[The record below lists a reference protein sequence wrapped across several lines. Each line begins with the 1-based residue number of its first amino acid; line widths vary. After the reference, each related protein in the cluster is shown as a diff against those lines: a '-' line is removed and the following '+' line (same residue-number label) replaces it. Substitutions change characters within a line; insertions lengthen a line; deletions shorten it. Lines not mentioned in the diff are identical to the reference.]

1 MNDLKKYLKYKNKYI
16 KLKKLLGGSL
26 QFNLDSSLFTLSND
40 PSLQPV
46 SLNPIKRDLPKN
58 EIVFNNYPNK
68 EVIEIK
74 KINGVFSELP
84 NELFVI
90 GDIHGDFFTL
100 KQSLELTDCI
110 EFDEYNE
117 TIEYDETNK
126 LYTIKDGCEY
136 YSVEKNNVRW
146 NPTKINSYIV
156 FAGDIID
163 RCRPSRLNLDCI
175 NTVADENCDYK
186 IFKLLL
192 DLDKEARNYNSR
204 IIIVLGN
211 HEILNLNNDLR
222 YVSNKGKK
230 DNNRLS
236 NLDILINKN
245 IQNIFGIVRINR
257 YLIVH
262 GGIND
267 IFFDTVNSL
276 FEEQLKNDNI
286 ETIEVYNDY
295 LRRFIKDNVSNNKL
309 EVVLQDISPFWDRTL
324 GGLNPLNIDQCAKIF
339 SNNILNI
346 RPYNPKENHL
356 KVIVAHCPQFL
367 GLKNINLVDCQ
378 DFNNRIFRID
388 VGMSRAFDSYKLNE
402 ELNTLLDSINIE
414 NILSTNYKSFYNYQE
429 EEDKNR
435 VVSILKINMT
445 SEITINGILSIDY
458 FYKTTFKNNKD
469 LLLYLLSD
477 LKKIIYSNAKTI
489 TTIYSLKTLFKVN
502 KLLEE
507 LRSK

>member
-1 MNDLKKYLKYKNKYI
+1 MNDLKKYLKYKYKYI
-16 KLKKLLGGSL
+16 ELKKLLGDRL
-26 QFNLDSSLFTLSND
+26 KFNLSND

-46 SLNPIKRDLPKN
+46 SSNPIKRDLSKN
-58 EIVFNNYPNK
+58 EVVFDSNLKP
-68 EVIEIK
+68 EVIENK
-74 KINGVFSELP
+74 KNSGVFSELP

-117 TIEYDETNK
+117 TIEYNETDQ
-126 LYTIKDGCEY
+126 LYEIKDGCEY

-163 RCRPSRLNLDCI
+163 RCRPTRLYDCI

-211 HEILNLNNDLR
+211 HELLNLNKDVK

-230 DNNRLS
+230 DNSRL
-236 NLDILINKN
+236 NNIDTLINEN

-257 YLIVH
+257 YVIVH

-267 IFFDTVNSL
+267 IFFDKVNSL
-276 FEEQLKNDNI
+276 FEKKLKNDNI
-286 ETIEVYNDY
+286 ETIEVYNNY
-295 LRRFIKDNVSNNKL
+295 LRKFITDKVSNIEL
-309 EVVLQDISPFWDRTL
+309 DIILQDISPFWDRTL
-324 GGLNPLNIDQCAKIF
+324 GGIDSLNKDQCTKIF
-339 SNNILNI
+339 LKNILNI
-346 RPYNPKENHL
+346 RPYNPEENHL
-356 KVIVAHCPQFL
+356 KIIVAHCPQFV
-367 GLKNINLVDCQ
+367 GVKNINLVDCQ
-378 DFNNRIFRID
+378 GFKNRIFRID

-402 ELNTLLDSINIE
+402 ELYILLDSINE
-414 NILSTNYKSFYNYQE
+414 DNILTTNYRLFYNNI

-435 VVSILKINMT
+435 VVSILKINNT
-445 SEITINGILSIDY
+445 SEVIINGSLSIDY

-477 LKKIIYSNAKTI
+477 LKKILTSNVKIFSTLYSI
-489 TTIYSLKTLFKVN
+489 ETLIKVN
-502 KLLEE
+502 SLLEQ

>member
-1 MNDLKKYLKYKNKYI
+1 MNDLKKYLKYKYKYI
-16 KLKKLLGGSL
+16 ELKKLLGDRL
-26 QFNLDSSLFTLSND
+26 KFNLSND

-46 SLNPIKRDLPKN
+46 SSNPIKRDLSKN
-58 EIVFNNYPNK
+58 EVVFDSNLKP
-68 EVIEIK
+68 EVIENK
-74 KINGVFSELP
+74 KKSGVFSEFP

-110 EFDEYNE
+110 KFDEYNE
-117 TIEYDETNK
+117 TIEYNETDQ
-126 LYTIKDGCEY
+126 LYEIKDGCEY

-163 RCRPSRLNLDCI
+163 RCRPSRLNYDCI

-211 HEILNLNNDLR
+211 HELLNLNKDVK

-230 DNNRLS
+230 DNSRL
-236 NLDILINKN
+236 NNIDILINEN

-257 YLIVH
+257 YVIVH

-267 IFFDTVNSL
+267 IFFDKVNSL
-276 FEEQLKNDNI
+276 FEEKLKNDNI
-286 ETIEVYNDY
+286 ETIEVYNNY
-295 LRRFIKDNVSNNKL
+295 LRRFITDKDSNIEL
-309 EVVLQDISPFWDRTL
+309 DVLLQDISPFWDRTL
-324 GGLNPLNIDQCAKIF
+324 GGIDSLNKDQCTKIF
-339 SNNILNI
+339 LKNILNI
-346 RPYNPKENHL
+346 RPYNPEENHL
-356 KVIVAHCPQFL
+356 KIIVAHCPQFV
-367 GLKNINLVDCQ
+367 GVKNINLVDCQ
-378 DFNNRIFRID
+378 GFKNRIFRID

-402 ELNTLLDSINIE
+402 ELNILLDGINE
-414 NILSTNYKSFYNYQE
+414 DNILTTNYRLFYNNI

-435 VVSILKINMT
+435 VVSILKINNT
-445 SEITINGILSIDY
+445 SEVIINGSLSIDY

-477 LKKIIYSNAKTI
+477 LKKILTSNVKIFSTLYSI
-489 TTIYSLKTLFKVN
+489 ETLIKVN
-502 KLLEE
+502 SLLEQ

>member
-1 MNDLKKYLKYKNKYI
+1 MNDLKKYLKYKYKYI
-16 KLKKLLGGSL
+16 ELKKLLGDRL
-26 QFNLDSSLFTLSND
+26 KFNLSND

-46 SLNPIKRDLPKN
+46 SSNPIKRDLSKN
-58 EIVFNNYPNK
+58 EVVFDSNLKP
-68 EVIEIK
+68 EVIENK
-74 KINGVFSELP
+74 KKSGVFSELP

-100 KQSLELTDCI
+100 KQSLELTNCI

-117 TIEYDETNK
+117 TIEYNETDQ
-126 LYTIKDGCEY
+126 LYEIKDGCEY

-163 RCRPSRLNLDCI
+163 RCRPTKLYDCI

-211 HEILNLNNDLR
+211 HELLNLNKDVK

-230 DNNRLS
+230 DNIRL
-236 NLDILINKN
+236 NNIDTLINEN

-257 YLIVH
+257 YVIVH

-267 IFFDTVNSL
+267 IFFDKVNL
-276 FEEQLKNDNI
+276 FFEEKLKNDNI
-286 ETIEVYNDY
+286 ETIEVYNNY
-295 LRRFIKDNVSNNKL
+295 LRRFITDKVSNIEL
-309 EVVLQDISPFWDRTL
+309 DIILQDISPFWDRTL
-324 GGLNPLNIDQCAKIF
+324 GGIDSLNKDQCTKIF
-339 SNNILNI
+339 LKNILNI
-346 RPYNPKENHL
+346 RPYNPEENHL
-356 KVIVAHCPQFL
+356 KIIVAHCPQFV
-367 GLKNINLVDCQ
+367 GVKNINLVDCQ
-378 DFNNRIFRID
+378 GFKNRIFRID

-402 ELNTLLDSINIE
+402 ELYILLDSINE
-414 NILSTNYKSFYNYQE
+414 DNILTTNYRLFYNNI

-435 VVSILKINMT
+435 VVSILKINNT
-445 SEITINGILSIDY
+445 SEVIINGSLSIDY

-477 LKKIIYSNAKTI
+477 LKKILTSNVKIFSTLYSI
-489 TTIYSLKTLFKVN
+489 ETLIKVN
-502 KLLEE
+502 SLLEQ

>member
-1 MNDLKKYLKYKNKYI
+1 MNDLKKYLKYKYKYI
-16 KLKKLLGGSL
+16 ELKKKCGGSL
-26 QFNLDSSLFTLSND
+26 QFNLDDSSLLALSND

-46 SLNPIKRDLPKN
+46 SSNPIKRILSQN
-58 EIVFNNYPNK
+58 EVVFDSNLKPEIIENK
-68 EVIEIK
+68 K
-74 KINGVFSELP
+74 KSGVFSELP

-110 EFDEYNE
+110 KFDEYNE
-117 TIEYDETNK
+117 TIEYNETDK
-126 LYTIKDGCEY
+126 LYEIKDGCEY

-146 NPTKINSYIV
+146 NRNKENSYIV

-163 RCRPSRLNLDCI
+163 RCRPSRLNHDCI

-211 HEILNLNNDLR
+211 HELLNLNKDVK

-230 DNNRLS
+230 DNSRL
-236 NLDILINKN
+236 NNIDILINEN

-257 YLIVH
+257 YVIVH

-267 IFFDTVNSL
+267 IFFDKVNSL
-276 FEEQLKNDNI
+276 FEEKLKNDNI
-286 ETIEVYNDY
+286 ETIEVYNNY
-295 LRRFIKDNVSNNKL
+295 LRRFITDKVSNIEL
-309 EVVLQDISPFWDRTL
+309 DVVLQDISPFWDRTL
-324 GGLNPLNIDQCAKIF
+324 GGIDSLNKDQCTKIF
-339 SNNILNI
+339 LKNILNI
-346 RPYNPKENHL
+346 RPYNPEEKHL
-356 KVIVAHCPQFL
+356 KIIVAHCPQFV
-367 GLKNINLVDCQ
+367 GVKNINLVDCQ
-378 DFNNRIFRID
+378 GFKNRIFRID

-414 NILSTNYKSFYNYQE
+414 NILSTNYKSFYNYNTE
-429 EEDKNR
+429 EYKNR

-477 LKKIIYSNAKTI
+477 LKKILISNTKTI
-489 TTIYSLKTLFKVN
+489 TIYSIDTLFKVN
-502 KLLEE
+502 KLLEG

>member
-1 MNDLKKYLKYKNKYI
+1 MNDLKKYLKYKYKYI
-16 KLKKLLGGSL
+16 ELKKLLGDRL
-26 QFNLDSSLFTLSND
+26 KFNLSND

-46 SLNPIKRDLPKN
+46 SSNPIKRDLSKN
-58 EIVFNNYPNK
+58 EVVFDSNLKP
-68 EVIEIK
+68 EVIENK
-74 KINGVFSELP
+74 KNSGVFSELP

-117 TIEYDETNK
+117 TIEYNETDQ
-126 LYTIKDGCEY
+126 LYEIKDGCEY

-163 RCRPSRLNLDCI
+163 RCRPSRLNYDCI

-211 HEILNLNNDLR
+211 HELLNLNKDVK

-230 DNNRLS
+230 DNSRL
-236 NLDILINKN
+236 NNIDTLINEN

-257 YLIVH
+257 YVIVH

-267 IFFDTVNSL
+267 IFFDKVNSL
-276 FEEQLKNDNI
+276 FEEKLKNDNI
-286 ETIEVYNDY
+286 ETIEVYNNY
-295 LRRFIKDNVSNNKL
+295 LRRFITDKVSNIEL
-309 EVVLQDISPFWDRTL
+309 DVVLQDISPFWDRTL
-324 GGLNPLNIDQCAKIF
+324 GGIDSLNKDQCTKIF
-339 SNNILNI
+339 LKNILNI
-346 RPYNPKENHL
+346 RPYNPEENHL
-356 KVIVAHCPQFL
+356 KIIVAHCPQFV
-367 GLKNINLVDCQ
+367 GVKNINLVDCQ
-378 DFNNRIFRID
+378 GFKNRIFRID

-402 ELNTLLDSINIE
+402 ELYILLDSINE
-414 NILSTNYKSFYNYQE
+414 DNILTTNYRLFYNNI

-435 VVSILKINMT
+435 VVSILKINNT
-445 SEITINGILSIDY
+445 SEVIINGSLSIDY

-477 LKKIIYSNAKTI
+477 LKKILTSNVKIFSTLYSI
-489 TTIYSLKTLFKVN
+489 ETLIKVN
-502 KLLEE
+502 SLLEQ

>member
-1 MNDLKKYLKYKNKYI
+1 MNDLKKYLKYKYKYI
-16 KLKKLLGGSL
+16 ELKKLLGDRL
-26 QFNLDSSLFTLSND
+26 KFNLSND

-46 SLNPIKRDLPKN
+46 SSNPIKRDLSKN
-58 EIVFNNYPNK
+58 EVVFDSNLKP
-68 EVIEIK
+68 EVIENK
-74 KINGVFSELP
+74 KNSGVFSELP

-117 TIEYDETNK
+117 TIEYNETDQ
-126 LYTIKDGCEY
+126 LYEIKDGCEY

-163 RCRPSRLNLDCI
+163 RCRPTRLYDCI

-211 HEILNLNNDLR
+211 HELLNLNKDVK

-230 DNNRLS
+230 DNSRL
-236 NLDILINKN
+236 NNIDILINEN

-257 YLIVH
+257 YVIVH

-267 IFFDTVNSL
+267 IFFDKVNLL
-276 FEEQLKNDNI
+276 FEEKLKNDNI
-286 ETIEVYNDY
+286 ETIEVYNNY
-295 LRRFIKDNVSNNKL
+295 LRRFITDKDSNIEL
-309 EVVLQDISPFWDRTL
+309 DVLLQDISPFWDRTL
-324 GGLNPLNIDQCAKIF
+324 GGIDSLNKDQCTKIF
-339 SNNILNI
+339 LKNILNI
-346 RPYNPKENHL
+346 RPYNPEENHL
-356 KVIVAHCPQFL
+356 KIIVAHCPQFV
-367 GLKNINLVDCQ
+367 GVKNINLVDCQ
-378 DFNNRIFRID
+378 DFKNRIFRID

-402 ELNTLLDSINIE
+402 ELNILLDSINE
-414 NILSTNYKSFYNYQE
+414 DNILTTNYRLFYNNI

-435 VVSILKINMT
+435 VVSILKINNT
-445 SEITINGILSIDY
+445 SEVIINGSLSIDY

-477 LKKIIYSNAKTI
+477 LKKILTSNVKIFSTLYSI
-489 TTIYSLKTLFKVN
+489 ETLIKVN
-502 KLLEE
+502 SLLEQ